1 MAVQELFVTSS
12 ESSVYLKNDLLT
24 DKFMIR
30 LTCVLALLA
39 GPVVF
44 VICSQVVPHLV
55 QNDRFWVLVAFVA
68 MGFESVW
75 LLYGLGALIHR
86 AIEGKTS

>member
-12 ESSVYLKNDLLT
+12 ESSVYLKNDLQT

-44 VICSQVVPHLV
+44 LICSQVAPQLF

-68 MGFESVW
+68 IGFESVW
-75 LLYGLGALIHR
+75 LLYDLGALIHR
-86 AIEGKTS
+86 AIDGKTS